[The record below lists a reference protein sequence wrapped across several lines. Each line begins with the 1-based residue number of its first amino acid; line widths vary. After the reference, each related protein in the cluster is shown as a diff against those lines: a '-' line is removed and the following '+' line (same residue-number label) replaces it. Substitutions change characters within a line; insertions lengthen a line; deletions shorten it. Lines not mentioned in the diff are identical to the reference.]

1 MRLVRI
7 ALASVNAKVGAV
19 HANTTRAVSLARA
32 LAEEGVTVAVF
43 PEQVLGGYAPEDLVQ
58 WQRFVESQWTALERF
73 TAETADTR
81 TVYALGVTVAHEGLR
96 FNCAA
101 VVAGGRIRGLVPK
114 EKLPTYNVFYEGR
127 TFAPGA
133 PGMAVQ
139 HRGVPL
145 GDLIFEFDFGVL
157 GAEVCEDLW
166 SPEGPLRRR
175 TFAGAELVVN
185 LSASPFRV
193 GVQGSRRE
201 LVSQRAADCQA
212 TLAYA
217 NLVGA
222 NDGLIFD
229 GGGFVNQGGK
239 MVLEAPRFREGY
251 ATAVVDLDRTLR
263 LRGEATTWRNDRV
276 EALSR
281 GTPVTRVTVGDF
293 RTERSGLC
301 YPVPAHRS
309 FFLPPPEAR
318 APGGARGAFC
328 EEILDALA
336 LGVGDYFEKTGGFR
350 CIGVALSGG
359 RDSLL
364 TLLVAH
370 RYAQRAR
377 PEAPGSLLRAFY
389 MPSRYSSE
397 QTRAAS
403 ETLCLELGVPLE
415 VVDIDDAFQR
425 ELAVTKQMLA
435 GAEVTALTE
444 QNIQARLRGQRM
456 WNWSNSAGGLFLQ
469 TGNMSERAVG
479 YTTVG
484 GDLEGALSVIAN
496 LPKTV
501 VNHLLGY
508 LQEQTGLD
516 GIRRVL
522 ERPAGPEL
530 APNQSGEAELMPFP
544 VLDACFFLFAAEKLS
559 PDEVKEV
566 IAQMFPELGAETA
579 AAHVEKFTRLF
590 TRSIFKWVQAPL
602 TLHVG
607 NLDLDRERALQL
619 PVVMGNEWMDG

>member
-1 MRLVRI
+1 VD
-7 ALASVNAKVGAV
+7 A
-19 HANTTRAVSLARA
+19 
-32 LAEEGVTVAVF
+32 
-43 PEQVLGGYAPEDLVQ
+43 
-58 WQRFVESQWTALERF
+58 QWTALERF
-73 TAETADTR
+73 AAETADTR
-81 TVYALGVTVAHEGLR
+81 TVHVLGVTVAHEGLR

-145 GDLIFEFDFGVL
+145 GDLVFEFDFGVL

-193 GVQGSRRE
+193 GIHGSRRE

-239 MVLEAPRFREGY
+239 MVLEAPRFREGC

-281 GTPVTRVTVGDF
+281 GSPVTRVPVADF
-293 RTERSGLC
+293 HTERSGLR

-309 FFLPPPEAR
+309 FFLPPPEPR
-318 APGGARGAFC
+318 VPGGARGAFC

-377 PEAPGSLLRAFY
+377 PDAPGSLLRAFY
-389 MPSRYSSE
+389 MPSRYSSV

-403 ETLCLELGVPLE
+403 ETLCRELGVPLE

-425 ELAVTKQMLA
+425 ELAATRQMLA
-435 GAEVTALTE
+435 GGEVTALTE

-508 LQEQTGLD
+508 LQEQTGLE

-530 APNQSGEAELMPFP
+530 APDQSGEAELMPFP

-559 PDEVKEV
+559 PDEVKAV
-566 IAQMFPELGAETA
+566 ITQMFPELGRETA
-579 AAHVEKFTRLF
+579 EAHVEKFTRLF

-619 PVVMGNEWMDG
+619 PVVMGNEWMGG

>member
-1 MRLVRI
+1 MRLVKL

-19 HANTTRAVSLARA
+19 HANTSRAVELARRMA
-32 LAEEGVTVAVF
+32 GEGVTVAVF
-43 PEQVLGGYAPEDLVQ
+43 PEQLFGGYAPEDLVQ
-58 WQRFVESQWTALERF
+58 WQRFVEAQWEALGQF
-73 TAETADTR
+73 TGATAETR
-81 TVYALGVTVAHEGLR
+81 MVSVVGVTVAHEGLR

-101 VVAGGRIRGLVPK
+101 VVAGGRVRGLVPK

-127 TFAPGA
+127 TFTPGA
-133 PGMAVQ
+133 PGMDVL

-145 GDLIFEFDFGVL
+145 GDLVFGFDFGVL

-201 LVSQRAADCQA
+201 LVSQRAADCQV

-222 NDGLIFD
+222 NDGLVFD
-229 GGGFVNQGGK
+229 GGGFVNQAGK

-251 ATAVVDLDRTLR
+251 ATAVVDLDRTAR

-276 EALSR
+276 EAMAR
-281 GTPVTRVTVGDF
+281 GTPVRRVEVEGFTTD
-293 RTERSGLC
+293 RSGLR

-309 FFLPPPEAR
+309 FFLPPPEER
-318 APGGARGAFC
+318 VPGGARGAFC
-328 EEILDALA
+328 EELLEVLS

-350 CIGVALSGG
+350 CIGLALSGG

-377 PEAPGSLLRAFY
+377 PGAPGTLLRAFY
-389 MPSRYSSE
+389 MPSRYSSP
-397 QTRAAS
+397 QTREAAAAI
-403 ETLCLELGVPLE
+403 CGELGVPFE
-415 VVDIDDAFQR
+415 VVEIDAAFER
-425 ELAVTKQMLA
+425 ELAAVKAML
-435 GAEVTALTE
+435 GGEPVTALTE

-501 VNHLLGY
+501 VNYLMAY
-508 LQEQTGLD
+508 LQEQTGSE
-516 GIRRVL
+516 GIRKVL
-522 ERPAGPEL
+522 ARPAGPEL
-530 APNQSGEAELMPFP
+530 AHNQSGEEELMPFP
-544 VLDACFFLFAAEKLS
+544 VLDACFYLFAAEKLA
-559 PDEVKEV
+559 PAEVREV
-566 IAQMFPELGAETA
+566 VAQMFPELSPATV

-607 NLDLDRERALQL
+607 SLDLDRERALQL
-619 PVVMGNEWMDG
+619 PVVTGNEWLGG